1 MVMNKNGK
9 LAAVFITGALAG
21 VLLLMQFGFDE
32 YKEPT
37 LKSGSISNADNNWVA
52 PQVPE
57 QINFAGENVP
67 LERWDVYERLDREL
81 LFNYYYQNNIIYMLK
96 LSNRYF
102 PVIEERLKANGVP
115 DDFKYLCIAESN
127 LQNLTSRAGA
137 VGYWQFMPKSA
148 PEYNLTVNSLVDER
162 YHIEKS
168 TDAACKYLKKAY
180 EKFGSWTA
188 AAASYNCGMGG
199 YNSQVSYQGSANY
212 YDLLLP
218 EETNKY
224 IFRILAFKH
233 LLSNAE
239 SLGFNVNEETL
250 YTPHKTKEVV
260 VTSTI
265 PNLAAWAKSQGT
277 SYKIVRLLNPWLR
290 GRSLP
295 VKTGAQYKLLI
306 PAS

>member
-1 MVMNKNGK
+1 MNKNGK

-37 LKSGSISNADNNWVA
+37 LKSGSNSNADNNWVA

>member
-1 MVMNKNGK
+1 MNKNGK
-9 LAAVFITGALAG
+9 LAAVFIAGALAG

-199 YNSQVSYQGSANY
+199 YNSQVTYQGSANY

>member
-37 LKSGSISNADNNWVA
+37 LKSGSNSNADNNWVA

-180 EKFGSWTA
+180 EKF
-188 AAASYNCGMGG
+188 
-199 YNSQVSYQGSANY
+199 
-212 YDLLLP
+212 
-218 EETNKY
+218 
-224 IFRILAFKH
+224 
-233 LLSNAE
+233 
-239 SLGFNVNEETL
+239 
-250 YTPHKTKEVV
+250 
-260 VTSTI
+260 
-265 PNLAAWAKSQGT
+265 
-277 SYKIVRLLNPWLR
+277 
-290 GRSLP
+290 
-295 VKTGAQYKLLI
+295 
-306 PAS
+306 

>member
-1 MVMNKNGK
+1 MNKNGK
-9 LAAVFITGALAG
+9 LAAVFIAGALAG

-162 YHIEKS
+162 YNIEKS

-199 YNSQVSYQGSANY
+199 YNSQVTYQGSANY